1 MSKPWLDDGDL
12 TLYHGDAV
20 EVLRSLPSGIAQTC
34 ITSPPYW

>member
-12 TLYHGDAV
+12 ALYHGNAV
-20 EVLRSLPSGIAQTC
+20 DVLRSLPEGIAQTC